1 MPRGSDGL
9 YDYTQLKKTAEA
21 LPHTVF
27 GQSVL
32 HRNLYLLT
40 LGQGPVK
47 ILLHAA
53 HHGLEQITTE
63 VLMRFYW
70 ELREGLLRKEEKYL
84 AMAERLTLDFVPMV
98 NPDGVELALHGLSGD
113 HPYYYDLKRM
123 LGGRS
128 PSEVWQANIRGVDLN
143 HNYDA
148 GFERSKALLSAV
160 GITEAGPTRYAG
172 PSPESEPESHALAEL
187 TRQRDYDMTLSF
199 HAQGEVIYYG
209 YMNYTPPEA
218 EEIGRA
224 LADASGYGLE
234 KAEGVAALGGYKDWF
249 TKAFRRPGYTIEV
262 GRGKNPLPPTDLEGI
277 YQKLRPLFFTLPTL
291 TYQSKDRSDT

>member
-1 MPRGSDGL
+1 M
-9 YDYTQLKKTAEA
+9 YDYAQLKKTAEA

-40 LGQGPVK
+40 LGHGPVRV
-47 ILLHAA
+47 LLHAA

-70 ELREGLLRKEEKYL
+70 DCREGFLRGDAACKGL
-84 AMAERLTLDFVPMV
+84 FERLTLDFVPMV
-98 NPDGVELALHGLSGD
+98 NPDGVELVLHGLSGD

-123 LGGRS
+123 LNGRD
-128 PSEVWQANIRGVDLN
+128 PAEVWQANIRGVDLN

-148 GFERSKALLSAV
+148 GFERSKTLLAAA

-172 PSPESEPESHALAEL
+172 ESPESEPESRALAEL
-187 TRQRDYDMTLSF
+187 TRQRDYDLTLSF
-199 HAQGEVIYYG
+199 HSQGEVIYYG
-209 YMNYTPPEA
+209 YLNYTPPEA
-218 EEIGRA
+218 EEFGRV
-224 LADASGYGLE
+224 LASASGYGLE

-249 TKAFRRPGYTIEV
+249 TKAFRRPGYTVEV
-262 GRGKNPLPPTDLEGI
+262 GRGKNPLPHAELDEI
-277 YQKLRPLFFTLPTL
+277 YRRVRPMLFTLPTL
-291 TYQSKDRSDT
+291 KYRSKDRSGT

>member
-1 MPRGSDGL
+1 M
-9 YDYTQLKKTAEA
+9 YDYAQLKKTAEA

-32 HRNLYLLT
+32 HRNLYLLS
-40 LGQGPVK
+40 LGQGPVRV
-47 ILLHAA
+47 LLHAA

-70 ELREGLLRKEEKYL
+70 ECREGILRGDRACTEL
-84 AMAERLTLDFVPMV
+84 AERLTVDLVPMV
-98 NPDGVELALHGLSGD
+98 NPDGVELVLHGLSGD

-123 LGGRS
+123 LNGRE
-128 PSEVWQANIRGVDLN
+128 PWEVWQANIRGVDLN

-148 GFERSKALLSAV
+148 GFERSKTLLSAV

-172 PSPESEPESHALAEL
+172 ETPESEPESRALAEL
-187 TRQRDYDMTLSF
+187 TRQRDYDLTLAF
-199 HAQGEVIYYG
+199 HSQGEVIYYG
-209 YMNYTPPEA
+209 YLNYAPPEA
-218 EEIGRA
+218 EEIGRV
-224 LADASGYGLE
+224 LAEATGYGLE
-234 KAEGVAALGGYKDWF
+234 KAEGVSALGGYKDWF

-277 YQKLRPLFFTLPTL
+277 YQRVRPMLFTLPKL
-291 TYQSKDRSDT
+291 KYRSKDRSDT